1 MLFENFINLHFAKVT
16 FFIMKIKFVTFT
28 LLLFGICSPLH
39 SEVFRIYLSDKGPEI
54 FESGSKLYIETLNS
68 LSQAALDRRAKILNP
83 SELISIQDAPIY
95 SEYIYAIENAGAKII
110 HTLKWKNYCIV
121 RADSSLIDELRELPF
136 VKKIETAANKY
147 SLLSMADI
155 NDSSKGDSLYLQ
167 KLISVDTYDYSKIDY
182 GYSFTQIK
190 LINADKIHKLGIFGD
205 KVKIGFLDSG
215 FDYEKAIAFANTN
228 VVAEYDFINNDE
240 IVKNEEGEHP
250 HQFHHGTL
258 VLSVV
263 AGFDNPKFIGMSPNS
278 AFYLAKTE
286 DIRSEKQI
294 ETDNF
299 AAGIEW
305 LESQGVDIINAS
317 LGYNKFDSS
326 DSSFTF
332 DELNGNT
339 TIPAIYVN
347 LAAQR
352 GIIFIT
358 SVGNGGPDAKTLN
371 SPADADSVIAV
382 GSVQPNGVD
391 VSKFS
396 ARGPTSTGKIK
407 PDLTTIGD
415 YVFCV
420 NPTEADVYMSAKGT
434 SVSSPL
440 IAGAM
445 GLMLSVFPELK
456 PYEAKQ
462 ILLKSCDRYY
472 TPDNDYGHGIPDLFQ
487 AMIDYDIIISPFST
501 YPSQNFQRIFFKIK
515 SDELI
520 ESAYLYVKFSEFS
533 MYFPYPMKK
542 TSIADQYVC
551 DVPLDLAINS
561 YIDFYLDAESSSKRR
576 RAPYK
581 EDGYFTLQI
590 GDTFFV
596 HNFEHRESPRFVHTA
611 SAFLYPNILT
621 SGTSQSTLNFFV
633 EKEGRYDLRVFDAT
647 GRLFYSHTESKVL
660 VGISEALVD
669 LTGFATGAYYI
680 MLSHSGK
687 TEIVPFV
694 IVR

>member
-16 FFIMKIKFVTFT
+16 FFNMKIKITTFT
-28 LLLFGICSPLH
+28 LLIFSIFSQLH
-39 SEVFRIYLSDKGPEI
+39 SEVFRIYFSDKGPEV
-54 FESGSKLYIETLNS
+54 FEPGSPLYIETLNS
-68 LSQAALDRRAKILNP
+68 LSQAALDRRAKILKP

-95 SEYIYAIENAGAKII
+95 PEYILAIENAGAKII

-121 RADSSLIDELRELPF
+121 RADSSLIDVLAEFPF
-136 VKKIETAANKY
+136 VQKIENATNKY
-147 SLLSMADI
+147 SFLSIEDI
-155 NDSSKGDSLYLQ
+155 SSATKGDSLYLQ
-167 KLISVDTYDYSKIDY
+167 KLISVDTYDYTKIDY

-205 KVKIGFLDSG
+205 DVNIGFLDSG
-215 FDYEKAIAFANTN
+215 FDYEKAVAFANVN
-228 VVAEYDFINNDE
+228 VAAEYDFINNDDN
-240 IVKNEEGEHP
+240 VNNEEGEHP

-263 AGFDNPKFIGMSPNS
+263 AGFDNPRFIGMSPNS

-286 DIRSEKQI
+286 DIRTEKQI

-317 LGYNKFDSS
+317 LGYNQFDSS
-326 DSSFTF
+326 DQSYTF
-332 DELNGNT
+332 DELNGNS

-352 GIIFIT
+352 GIIFVN
-358 SVGNGGPDAKTLN
+358 SVGNGGPGVKTLN

-407 PDLTTIGD
+407 PDITTIGD
-415 YVFCV
+415 FVFCV
-420 NPTEADVYMSAKGT
+420 NPSETDVYISTKGT
-434 SVSSPL
+434 SLSSPL
-440 IAGAM
+440 IAGAI
-445 GLMLSVFPELK
+445 GLMLSAFPELK

-515 SDELI
+515 SDKPI
-520 ESAYLYVKFSEFS
+520 ESAYLYVKFSES
-533 MYFPYPMKK
+533 SLYFPFPMKK
-542 TSIADQYVC
+542 TSIADQFVC
-551 DVPLDLAINS
+551 DVPLDLAVNS

-576 RAPYK
+576 RAPYTVD
-581 EDGYFTLQI
+581 EFFTIQI
-590 GDTFFV
+590 GDTSFV
-596 HNFEHRESPRFVHTA
+596 HNFEHRESPRFVQTA
-611 SAFLYPNILT
+611 SAFLYPNILST
-621 SGTSQSTLNFFV
+621 GTSQSTLNFFI

-647 GRLFYSHTESKVL
+647 GRLFYSHSESKVL
-660 VGISEALVD
+660 VGISEAMID
-669 LTGFATGAYYI
+669 LTGLSTGAYYI
-680 MLSHSGK
+680 MLNHSGK
-687 TEIVPFV
+687 TEVVPFV